1 MKKLLIVVLLA
12 LVGCTSRYTSG
23 PEDDSSTTDSCTVYS
38 TEDGATIEC
47 PDGSSAIIQ
56 NGKDGND
63 GIDGADGSSGVDGT
77 NGQSGSTE
85 NTLDEYF
92 YCETQL
98 DNTNLFAYYIL
109 SGFSGGFMFATAGVY
124 GPVLEVNN
132 SVMYSVFHADVQT
145 SPVYFTYDLAGD
157 MNGGYWRIYFN
168 RQTQTAIV
176 DYIDVDEP
184 LNWQITECVYENY

>member
-12 LVGCTSRYTSG
+12 LVGCSRYTSE
-23 PEDDSSTTDSCTVYS
+23 PDDDSSITDSCIVYQ
-38 TEDGATIEC
+38 TENGATIEC
-47 PDGSSAIIQ
+47 PDGSSAVIQ
-56 NGKDGND
+56 NGKDGTN
-63 GIDGADGSSGVDGT
+63 GTNGADGSSGVDGT
-77 NGQSGSTE
+77 NGQNGSSGSALNE
-85 NTLDEYF
+85 HL

-109 SGFSGGFMFATAGVY
+109 SGLSGGFMFATAGVY

-157 MNGGYWRIYFN
+157 MNGGYWRIYVN

-176 DYIDVDEP
+176 DYIDIDEQ
-184 LNWQITECVYENY
+184 LSWQITECVYENY

>member
-12 LVGCTSRYTSG
+12 CVGCTSRYIAESN
-23 PEDDSSTTDSCTVYS
+23 EDGTTIGSCTVYS

-56 NGKDGND
+56 NGKDGINGTD
-63 GIDGADGSSGVDGT
+63 GTDGSSGVDGT
-77 NGQSGSTE
+77 NGQNGSSG
-85 NTLDEYF
+85 NALNEYL

-157 MNGGYWRIYFN
+157 MNGGYWRIYVN

-176 DYIDVDEP
+176 DYIDIDEQ
-184 LNWQITECVYENY
+184 LSWQITECVYENY